1 MVKQYLKKRPYLPYI
16 APAMIIMISL
26 TIFPTVFLYLI
37 SMTNYQLG
45 WDWGRVR
52 FVGLENYFRLFTGGD
67 PDFWNAVY
75 ISLKFMVITTAAE
88 MVFGFFIGKLL
99 SDMEFSLKPAV
110 FAILIV
116 PIVMTPSI
124 AGNIWKLMFNA
135 EYGIINYLL
144 NQLGISGV
152 AWLDAD
158 MSFCSVIIADVWQ
171 WTPFVALISYAG
183 LCSLP
188 ADQYEAARI
197 DGGNA
202 VQLFRYITLPSL
214 RGLIL
219 LTMIFRTADSLKIY
233 DMPFVLTQGGPVNS
247 TEFLSL
253 HIYRLA
259 NAQNGLIGRA
269 AANAIVLVAIS
280 TVVSR
285 GLMHYQR
292 KEA

>member
-144 NQLGISGV
+144 NQLGISG
-152 AWLDAD
+152 
-158 MSFCSVIIADVWQ
+158 
-171 WTPFVALISYAG
+171 WTQICPS
-183 LCSLP
+183 
-188 ADQYEAARI
+188 AR
-197 DGGNA
+197 
-202 VQLFRYITLPSL
+202 LSL
-214 RGLIL
+214 RTYGSGLPL
-219 LTMIFRTADSLKIY
+219 WRLSVMQG
-233 DMPFVLTQGGPVNS
+233 FVLCRRINMRQP
-247 TEFLSL
+247 
-253 HIYRLA
+253 
-259 NAQNGLIGRA
+259 
-269 AANAIVLVAIS
+269 
-280 TVVSR
+280 
-285 GLMHYQR
+285 GLMGETQCNYFAILPFR
-292 KEA
+292 P